1 MDRRTDMLPWRSPLV
16 CRASRGVTTSIA
28 KIRNGSTERTK
39 HAWPPMYWVFMTY
52 VYVYNTY
59 STRTSSSSSSSRP
72 WGRSCVSC
80 CPVLPRLAFPTRSA
94 FFRSRLG
101 VWVFFCG
108 EIWVF
113 RNAATFLQFSLPLTT
128 LIP

>member
-52 VYVYNTY
+52 DYVYNTQHAPAAAAA
-59 STRTSSSSSSSRP
+59 RQ
-72 WGRSCVSC
+72 GREGEAASAAAQCYHGW
-80 CPVLPRLAFPTRSA
+80 LFPLDLH

-101 VWVFFCG
+101 VWVFFSAEKSG
-108 EIWVF
+108 
-113 RNAATFLQFSLPLTT
+113 FS
-128 LIP
+128 